1 MEDQNKKYIGEHIG
15 EHIEGHIG
23 GHIEH
28 TEPEE
33 EEEETEQHVIFPN
46 MDACRENY
54 HSKKCNRFLLKKEL
68 QDGKELSKH
77 PAANSYLYPS
87 LDDPKFNLK
96 ISQKEE
102 FYDTQYDG
110 EIHEDIKERAE
121 EVINNAS
128 FELQPHQAFVKNYM
142 SLQTPYNSLLLYHG
156 LGTGKTYSAIGVCEE
171 MRRYLKMNGGEFPK
185 IMIIA
190 SKNIQDN
197 FRNQLFDET
206 KLTEVNGVWTLPTGA
221 YLLNEINPANI
232 KGLTREQLT
241 KQMNNLID
249 SYYIFMGY
257 IEFANYIHN
266 IHKTA
271 KDDKKKKQLLKNEF
285 AHRLI
290 VIDEIHNIRMVEDNV
305 NKKVAENLELLVK
318 NVQFMKLVFLSATPM
333 YNNYREIIWL
343 LNIMNMNDRR
353 AKIEVKDIFDKQG
366 QFKEGGKELL
376 IRKATGYVSF
386 VRGENPYTF
395 PYRVY
400 PNIFAKDRT
409 FPHIPYPEY
418 QMNEKK
424 IKKENQERILSLYLT
439 VFPQCGTCGN
449 CQACAYRYIIAYLR
463 KNNFS
468 YSMKDG
474 TVRQMPLF
482 QDMESFGYNVLQKPL
497 ESLII
502 SYPVDG
508 LKEILDRLPVEQ
520 KGGLEEDDDANG
532 DGEGDADEDDEY
544 SKSQDPSM
552 TIPLSYLTGKQGLA
566 RMMTWTD
573 TKTPGQKGNYE
584 YKPKTL
590 EKYGRIFAHKNIGQ
604 YSAKIKAVLDNIVHP
619 TSGKVSEGVILIYS
633 QYLDS
638 GLIPMALAL
647 EELGFSRFGTTAK
660 SLFRSRPV
668 AAVDVR
674 TMKPRTDASPTA
686 QYAMIT
692 GDIRL
697 SPETEAEVKRLT
709 KEDNKDGHK
718 IKVVL
723 ISKAGAEG
731 IDFKFI
737 RQIHILEPWYNMSSM
752 EQIIGRGVR
761 NLSHKDLPFEK
772 RNVEIFMH
780 GTILQDPQE
789 ESADLYVYR
798 ASEYKAKQ
806 IGKIT
811 RILKETS
818 VDCIINH
825 DQTNFTQAKMG
836 KTITQELSNGTV
848 LRDFKVGDVPY
859 SAACD
864 YMEKCDFD
872 CVPHSHEPLD
882 KIDIN
887 RDTYNENFLLVNS
900 EKIIQRVRMLMKE
913 GFFYKKATFLQAIRT
928 PKEYPYVQIYAA
940 LTHLIDNE
948 NEFIT
953 DKYGRMGRLVNV
965 GDYYLFQPVELLDKN
980 ASIFDRSVP
989 VDYKHTMATFHLKKE
1004 KDILQDPEPD
1014 PDVQDKTSSEQS
1026 AVVEEAKAHYETTL
1040 TFMKQSLGEGEKN
1053 WYMYCGKVAQLLS
1066 QHYPDMKDRILAF
1079 VVHHIIEM
1087 MPFEE
1092 KLGMMNY
1099 LYDAKT
1105 SHETNSFEEYAK
1117 EYFIQHSLSTEAGTC
1132 FVMYKGNQYK
1142 LYLLNK
1148 NHPTKWIEADSE
1160 QVREIGRSPEFKQ
1173 KMEWN
1178 KENYNMVVGFIGY
1191 DKTKNTL
1198 VYKTKNILLKTGA
1211 GAKCEEEGKP
1221 KTVKKLK
1228 ELLQHYGDGKT
1239 EWMEHLN
1246 HVELCVVQELF
1257 LRYFQS
1263 IMKDN
1268 KQWFVSPEM
1277 AMYFKFYPI

>member
-1 MEDQNKKYIGEHIG
+1 MEQHNQNNQLQPPNTTTT
-15 EHIEGHIG
+15 
-23 GHIEH
+23 
-28 TEPEE
+28 TEVEE
-33 EEEETEQHVIFPN
+33 HVIFPF
-46 MDACRENY
+46 MTACKEDY
-54 HSKKCNRFLLKKEL
+54 HSKKCNRFLLKKEM
-68 QDGKELSKH
+68 QETKELSKN
-77 PAANSYLYPS
+77 PDSNPYLYPS
-87 LDDPKFNLK
+87 LDDPLFNFK
-96 ISQKEE
+96 IAQKEE

-110 EIHEDIKERAE
+110 EIHEDVKERAE
-121 EVINNAS
+121 EVIRNSS
-128 FELQPHQAFVKNYM
+128 FEIQPHQAFVKNYM

-171 MRRYLKMNGGEFPK
+171 MRKYLKTNVGNFKK

-206 KLTEVNGVWTLPTGA
+206 KLTEVNGMWSSPTSA
-221 YLLNEINPANI
+221 YLLKEINPVNL

-241 KQMNNLID
+241 KQMKNLID

-257 IEFANYIHN
+257 IEFANYIYN
-266 IHKTA
+266 IHKTT
-271 KDDKKKKQLLKNEF
+271 KDEHKKKQLLKNEF

-343 LNIMNMNDRR
+343 LNIMNMNDKR
-353 AKIEVKDIFDKQG
+353 AKIEVRDIFDKNG

-400 PNIFAKDRT
+400 PSLFAKEHT
-409 FPHIPYPEY
+409 FPQVPYPEY
-418 QMNEKK
+418 QMNLKK
-424 IKKENQERILSLYLT
+424 IKKENQERIVSLYLT
-439 VFPQCGTCGN
+439 TFPKCSGCGN
-449 CQACAYRYIIAYLR
+449 CQACVYRYIIAFLR
-463 KNNFS
+463 NNHFS

-474 TVRQMPLF
+474 TVRHMPLF

-502 SYPVDG
+502 SYPIEG
-508 LKEILDRLPVEQ
+508 LKEIIRRLPAVQ
-520 KGGLEEDDDANG
+520 KGGKYEEE
-532 DGEGDADEDDEY
+532 EGDEEGDDEEADEDADNVEANAN
-544 SKSQDPSM
+544 M
-552 TIPLSYLTGKQGLA
+552 TIPMSSLTGKQGLA
-566 RMMTWTD
+566 RMMTWID
-573 TKTPGQKGNYE
+573 TKNPGQKGEYE
-584 YKPKTL
+584 YKPQTL
-590 EKYGRIFAHKNIGQ
+590 EKYGRIFAHKNIGR
-604 YSAKIKAVLDNIVHP
+604 YSGKIKAILDNIVNP

-638 GLIPMALAL
+638 GLIPVALAL
-647 EELGFSRFGTTAK
+647 EELGFSRFGTTN
-660 SLFRSRPV
+660 SLFKTRPGP
-668 AAVDVR
+668 AVDVR
-674 TMKPRTDASPTA
+674 TMKPKDAQSAFLPA

-697 SPETEAEVKRLT
+697 SPDTETEVKRLT

-761 NLSHKDLPFEK
+761 NGSHKDLPFEK

-780 GTILQDPQE
+780 GTILQDAEE

-811 RILKETS
+811 RILKEIS

-825 DQTNFTQAKMG
+825 EQTNFTQAKMG
-836 KTITQELSNGTV
+836 KTITQELSNGMII
-848 LRDFKVGDVPY
+848 RDFKVGDIPY
-859 SAACD
+859 SSACD
-864 YMEKCDFD
+864 YMEKCEYD
-872 CVPHSHEPLD
+872 CVPNASLD

-900 EKIIQRVRMLMKE
+900 EKIIQRIRMLMKE

-940 LTHLIDNE
+940 LTHLIDND
-948 NEFIT
+948 NEFIS

-965 GDYYLFQPVELLDKN
+965 GDYYLFQPVELMDKN

-989 VDYKHTMATFHLKKE
+989 VDFKHTMGTFHLKGDTTDTTPTPQQKE
-1004 KDILQDPEPD
+1004 AIASSVSSASTSDIQESKSL
-1014 PDVQDKTSSEQS
+1014 
-1026 AVVEEAKAHYETTL
+1026 YETTL
-1040 TFMKQSLGEGEKN
+1040 KYRTDPLGEGEKT
-1053 WYMYCGKVAQLLS
+1053 WYMYCGKVVELLS
-1066 QHYPDMKDRILAF
+1066 KHYPEMKDRLLAC
-1079 VVHHIIEM
+1079 VVHHIIETM
-1087 MPFEE
+1087 TFER
-1092 KLGMMNY
+1092 KLECMNY
-1099 LYDAKT
+1099 LIHATIGKNT
-1105 SHETNSFEEYAK
+1105 FEEYAK
-1117 EYFIQHSLSTEAGTC
+1117 DYFNEHIIHMNNGDKC
-1132 FVMYKGNQYK
+1132 FVMYKEKQYK
-1142 LYLLNK
+1142 LFLLVK
-1148 NHPTKWIEADSE
+1148 GTAAAHWKEADSE
-1160 QVREIGRSPEFKQ
+1160 QTREIGRSSEFKE
-1173 KMEWN
+1173 KTEWN
-1178 KENYNMVVGFIGY
+1178 KEKYHSLVGFIGY
-1191 DKTKNTL
+1191 DKTKNSL
-1198 VYKTKNILLKTGA
+1198 VYKTKNIQLKTGA
-1211 GAKCEEEGKP
+1211 GAKCEEEGKV
-1221 KTVKKLK
+1221 KTIKKMT
-1228 ELLQHYGDGKT
+1228 ELLQNYGDGKT
-1239 EWMEHLN
+1239 NWIQTLN
-1246 HVELCVVQELF
+1246 HVELCVAQELF
-1257 LRYFQS
+1257 LRYFNS
-1263 IMKDN
+1263 ILKGN
-1268 KQWFVSPEM
+1268 KRWFVSPEM
-1277 AMYFKFYPI
+1277 AIFFKFYPL

>member
-1 MEDQNKKYIGEHIG
+1 MEDQHKEYKEQVPELEEDIDIEEH
-15 EHIEGHIG
+15 
-23 GHIEH
+23 
-28 TEPEE
+28 
-33 EEEETEQHVIFPN
+33 VVFPN

-54 HSKKCNRFLLKKEL
+54 HSKKCNRFLLKKEG
-68 QDGKELSKH
+68 QERKELSKY
-77 PAANSYLYPS
+77 PTANSYLYPS

-121 EVINNAS
+121 EVIANAS

-142 SLQTPYNSLLLYHG
+142 SLQTPYNSILLYHG

-171 MRRYLKMNGGEFPK
+171 MRRYLKMNGGEFKK

-206 KLTEVNGVWTLPTGA
+206 KLAEVNGTWSLPTGA

-232 KGLTREQLT
+232 KGLTREQVT
-241 KQMNNLID
+241 KQMKNLID

-266 IHKTA
+266 IHKTT
-271 KDDKKKKQLLKNEF
+271 KDEKKKKQLLKNEF

-333 YNNYREIIWL
+333 YNNYREIICL

-353 AKIEVKDIFDKQG
+353 AKIEVKDIFDKHG

-400 PNIFAKDRT
+400 PSIFAKDHT

-418 QMNEKK
+418 QMNLKK
-424 IKKENQERILSLYLT
+424 IKKENQKRILSLYLT
-439 VFPQCGTCGN
+439 TFPKCGTCGN
-449 CQACAYRYIIAYLR
+449 CQACVYRYIIAFLR

-497 ESLII
+497 ESLIV
-502 SYPVDG
+502 SYPMDG
-508 LKEILDRLPVEQ
+508 LKEILGRLPVEQ
-520 KGGLEEDDDANG
+520 KGGLE
-532 DGEGDADEDDEY
+532 DEDEDNDENDEEDEDENDEY

-566 RMMTWTD
+566 RMMTWID
-573 TKTPGQKGNYE
+573 TKTPGQKGDYE

-590 EKYGRIFAHKNIGQ
+590 EKYGRLFSHKKIGQ

-619 TSGKVSEGVILIYS
+619 TTGKVSEGVILIYS

-660 SLFRSRPV
+660 SLFKTRPGP
-668 AAVDVR
+668 AVDVR
-674 TMKPRTDASPTA
+674 TMKPRSSAAATTDAVFFPA

-697 SPETEAEVKRLT
+697 SPETELEVKRLT

-825 DQTNFTQAKMG
+825 EQTNFTQAKMG

-864 YMEKCDFD
+864 YMEKCEFD
-872 CVPHSHEPLD
+872 CVPNAPLD

-948 NEFIT
+948 NEFIA

-965 GDYYLFQPVELLDKN
+965 GEYYLFQPIELIDKN

-989 VDYKHTMATFHLKKE
+989 VDVKHTMATFHLKKDKDRNYPLPEEETKTE
-1004 KDILQDPEPD
+1004 KETT
-1014 PDVQDKTSSEQS
+1014 TSTTINTTTNIQ
-1026 AVVEEAKAHYETTL
+1026 EAKEHYETTL
-1040 TFMKQSLGEGEKN
+1040 TYRTTPLGEGEKN
-1053 WYMYCGKVAQLLS
+1053 WYMYCGKIVQILS
-1066 QHYPDMKDRILAF
+1066 DHYPEMKDRLLAF

-1087 MPFEE
+1087 MPFKKKIE
-1092 KLGMMNY
+1092 MMNY
-1099 LYDAKT
+1099 LFTKPP
-1105 SHETNSFEEYAK
+1105 HEKNTLEGYAK
-1117 EYFIQHSLSTEAGTC
+1117 EYFLQHSIHTKEEGTC
-1132 FVMYKGNQYK
+1132 FVMYKENQYK
-1142 LYLLNK
+1142 LFLLEKNK
-1148 NHPTKWIEADSE
+1148 WREADSE
-1160 QVREIGRSPEFKQ
+1160 QMREIGRSPEFKE

-1178 KENYNMVVGFIGY
+1178 QNKYNTVVGFIGY
-1191 DKTKNTL
+1191 DKTKNSL

-1221 KTVKKLK
+1221 KTVKKMK
-1228 ELLQHYGDGKT
+1228 DLLQNYGDGKT
-1239 EWMEHLN
+1239 EWIQPLN
-1246 HVELCVVQELF
+1246 HAELCVAQELI
-1257 LRYFQS
+1257 LRYFNS
-1263 IMKDN
+1263 ILKED
-1268 KQWFVSPEM
+1268 KRWFVSPEM
-1277 AMYFKFYPI
+1277 AIYFKFYPV